1 MTKWKE
7 RRICL
12 CFLLPFHCVLLGP
25 YTNSFP
31 SESGL
36 SLWTAGCALLFL
48 LQKQSR
54 KTSWTNSDS
63 FLFGEQE
70 IEFLIISRLR
80 ERLQVPLGNK
90 RKEKNL
96 KWLGAKKWPQT
107 FWIWCQMRPRSR
119 RMKTLPVKAMMEA
132 SGIGEIQNKVRH
144 GSRLQV
150 SSQFQIKIKSRNV
163 NNQSLQIFF
172 QKAAPKKFKMYENG
186 TKSGGFHKSTNHVD
200 GKFWP
205 PPLSPHCRKTWF
217 FSQPSLENHGSAIVT
232 FMISAARW

>member
-1 MTKWKE
+1 MRHFFLVILLHFWRFVKSFLGLQMTKWKE

-119 RMKTLPVKAMMEA
+119 RMKTLPAKAMMEA

-150 SSQFQIKIKSRNV
+150 HDFKS
-163 NNQSLQIFF
+163 
-172 QKAAPKKFKMYENG
+172 
-186 TKSGGFHKSTNHVD
+186 
-200 GKFWP
+200 
-205 PPLSPHCRKTWF
+205 
-217 FSQPSLENHGSAIVT
+217 NHGRRYGNIIKNSFCSLFWTGVLQT
-232 FMISAARW
+232 KISYPISQNLRILGNIWVQIYNKI